1 MNKTKLFLS
10 GVSSL
15 IDSPGMENLLN
26 GVLDNY
32 EPKNQQTADEIKFA
46 LTKAEVKRLRKN
58 EKRLYNG
65 FKYNEK
71 YSHYPEN
78 P

>member
-10 GVSSL
+10 GVAGL

-26 GVLDNY
+26 GVLDNN
-32 EPKNQQTADEIKFA
+32 ESKNQQTADEIKFA
-46 LTKAEVKRLRKN
+46 LTKAEMKRLRKN

-71 YSHYPEN
+71 YSHYP
-78 P
+78 